1 MSSFISGLGKQRVK
15 IMARKTNNE
24 LSALPGFFFH
34 PQDTTGL
41 EELKREDR
49 VELLTNQGN
58 YMVDFYKDSGSW
70 TEEISSML
78 ENSRIPTHRRP
89 GVPIPKYAAVPFDLR
104 GVIEVK

>member
-1 MSSFISGLGKQRVK
+1 MSSLISKLGKQRAK
-15 IMARKTNNE
+15 IVARKTNNE

-41 EELKREDR
+41 EELKREER

-58 YMVDFYKDSGSW
+58 YVVDFYKDSASW
-70 TEEISSML
+70 AVEISNML

-89 GVPIPKYAAVPFDLR
+89 GVPIPKYGAVSFDLR